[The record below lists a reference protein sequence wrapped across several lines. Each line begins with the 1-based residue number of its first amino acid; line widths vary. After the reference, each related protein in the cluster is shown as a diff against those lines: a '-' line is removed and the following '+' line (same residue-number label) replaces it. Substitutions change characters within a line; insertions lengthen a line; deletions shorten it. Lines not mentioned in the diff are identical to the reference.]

1 MVNEFLDRLTPE
13 TRDLALADLTERN
26 MISRLGRP
34 EEIAELVI
42 FLGSDRASFITGE
55 NINIDG
61 GCLAWR
67 GSSAGVQIPE

>member
-1 MVNEFLDRLTPE
+1 
-13 TRDLALADLTERN
+13 

-67 GSSAGVQIPE
+67 GNFVGTQNGE